1 MIADIAVI
9 IATSLACTIAVGHIA
24 RRDKLDLTI
33 RELASIMFGAITLFA
48 LLYVGLLVT
57 P

>member
-1 MIADIAVI
+1 MIADITII

-24 RRDKLDLTI
+24 KRDKLDLTI

>member
-1 MIADIAVI
+1 MIADITII

-24 RRDKLDLTI
+24 KRDKLNLTI